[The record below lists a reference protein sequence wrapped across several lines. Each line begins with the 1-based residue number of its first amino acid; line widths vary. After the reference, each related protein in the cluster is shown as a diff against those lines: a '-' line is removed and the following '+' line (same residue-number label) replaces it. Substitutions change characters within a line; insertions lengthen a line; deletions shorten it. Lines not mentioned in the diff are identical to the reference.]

1 MLTFEPNG
9 RLYNSRK
16 NEQRPFSGSR
26 QVAIGDG
33 RAIDGALKCA
43 ATETRSKAARLDE
56 PEPAATN
63 SSATAKQPARR
74 RRYERQRQRR
84 PPKKAGGC
92 YKFKGNVKSAHP
104 AQAGWPLQ
112 SQNLNSV
119 LPVPL
124 SAR

>member
-9 RLYNSRK
+9 RLHNSRK

-26 QVAIGDG
+26 QTAIGDG

-43 ATETRSKAARLDE
+43 ATETKSTAARFDE

-63 SSATAKQPARR
+63 SSATAKQPAGR

-84 PPKKAGGC
+84 PPKKAGGR
-92 YKFKGNVKSAHP
+92 YKFKCNCKTAGETP
-104 AQAGWPLQ
+104 ALRTATAKTPFWFC
-112 SQNLNSV
+112 
-119 LPVPL
+119 
-124 SAR
+124 